1 MDLVTADEMREMDQ
15 NTIQSFGLPGRVLM
29 ENAGRGATD
38 FFRDCFFSKPRSQAG
53 TWERDGS
60 GRRVAVVA
68 GRGNNGGDGF
78 VMARYLA
85 QTGEKVCVFLLGER
99 DRVKGDAATNLGLLD
114 PLPVPVIEVPDSRT
128 LAEHKSAFIHQ
139 DIFIDAILGT
149 GLTSEV
155 KGFFAEVIELINSLG
170 RPVFSVDIPSGLHT
184 DTGHPQGVCVQATAT
199 ATFAFAKPG
208 HILYPGAKYVGA
220 LQVVDIGIPPHI
232 VQLTPPRTHE
242 VTRAM
247 VKRELIRREPE
258 AHKGNHGHLLII
270 AASPGK
276 TGAAALAANAAMRIG
291 TGLVTL
297 GLPRDLNPVVEPMVL
312 EAMTAP
318 LPQNETGELDDSA
331 FADISQRFA
340 AHDCL
345 ALGPGIG
352 SGPTTLV
359 QQLLAESPLPMVI
372 DADGLNALAADPTVL
387 KRAQAPVVL
396 TPHPGEMAR
405 LSGLSVPEVQAD
417 RLAAA
422 RNFAR
427 ENRAIVVLK
436 GARTVIAHPDGAAY
450 INPTGNPGMGSGG
463 MGDVLTGIIAGLICQ
478 GYPPETAARI
488 GGYLHGAAADRL
500 AARTPVGY
508 LAGDLLEAVPRE
520 LGRIMKN

>member
-1 MDLVTADEMREMDQ
+1 MDLVTADEMREMDK
-15 NTIQSFGLPGRVLM
+15 NTIESFGLPGRVLM

-38 FFRDCFFSKPRSQAG
+38 FFRQRFGDRA
-53 TWERDGS
+53 
-60 GRRVAVVA
+60 GRRVAVAA

-99 DRVKGDAATNLGLLD
+99 DRVKGDAATNLALLD
-114 PLPVPVIEVPDSRT
+114 PLPVPVIAIPDSQT

-155 KGFFAEVIELINSLG
+155 KGFFAEVIERINSLG

-184 DTGHPQGVCVQATAT
+184 DTGHPQGVCIQADAT

-232 VQLTPPRTHE
+232 VQLTPPRTH
-242 VTRAM
+242 VITKAR
-247 VKRELIRREPE
+247 VQRERIRRAPE
-258 AHKGNHGHLLII
+258 AHKGNHGHLLLI

-297 GLPRDLNPVVEPMVL
+297 GVPRDLNPVLEPMVL

-318 LPQNETGELDDSA
+318 LPQTEAGELDESA
-331 FADISQRFA
+331 FAAIAGRFA

-345 ALGPGIG
+345 AIGPGMG
-352 SGPTTLV
+352 SGPTALV
-359 QQLLAESPLPMVI
+359 HRLVAESPLPMVI
-372 DADGLNALAADPTVL
+372 DADGLNALAEDPQVL
-387 KRAQAPVVL
+387 KRAPAPVVL

-405 LSGLSVPEVQAD
+405 LSGQSVPAVQAD

-422 RNFAR
+422 RDFAGKYKS
-427 ENRAIVVLK
+427 IVVLK
-436 GARTVIAHPDGAAY
+436 GARTVIAHPDGTAY
-450 INPTGNPGMGSGG
+450 INPTGNPGMGAGG

-488 GGYLHGAAADRL
+488 GVYLHGAAADRL

-508 LAGDLLEAVPRE
+508 LAGDLLEAVPRVMNE
-520 LGRIMKN
+520 GMKE